1 MAKAQTQWIGAGVI
15 ALAAIVTFKWLSDS
29 VREVNEPDP
38 TSVSKADIEAALSN
52 GRVQVRIDKLFYLN
66 RDFNAFI
73 FTGRV
78 KPVDPSKVSLSF
90 PAILPSEEYRFLY
103 PSTFGEVR
111 RFTSGNKTLW
121 GIVVSTTSGE
131 WDQGRERFLERWE
144 LAKQNL
150 QS

>member
-1 MAKAQTQWIGAGVI
+1 MARAQTQWIGAGVI
-15 ALAAIVTFKWLSDS
+15 ALAAIVTFKWLGESH
-29 VREVNEPDP
+29 REVKEPDP
-38 TSVSKADIEAALSN
+38 KSVSKVNLEAELST
-52 GRVQVRIDKLFYLN
+52 GRVQVRIDELFYVN

-78 KPVDPSKVSLSF
+78 KPVEPSKVNLSF
-90 PAILPSEEYRFLY
+90 QELLPSEEYRSIY

-111 RFTSGNKTLW
+111 RFTTVNKTLW

-150 QS
+150 